1 MHYFEGKNKKNAPI
15 NAFFTPDWLL
25 VAVTFSNFAAEISN
39 GRPLSL
45 IFDCN
50 MNHILAFAL
59 GLLLDLMAAILAS
72 SLLFSLFA

>member
-1 MHYFEGKNKKNAPI
+1 
-15 NAFFTPDWLL
+15 